1 MPTKKKRLTV
11 TLDDYSAEILAS
23 ISAGSR
29 VSQAAVIN
37 ELFRLIGPS
46 LVQLTAVKQALDVG
60 LVNSGHDAMQG
71 FLDGLEKDVLGM
83 ISEAKTETSSSIKK

>member
-1 MPTKKKRLTV
+1 MPTKKKRLTI
-11 TLDDYSAEILAS
+11 TLDDYSAEILAALS
-23 ISAGSR
+23 TGSH

-46 LVQLTAVKQALDVG
+46 LVQLTAVKQALNAG

-71 FLDGLEKDVLGM
+71 FLDGLQKDVVGM
-83 ISEAKTETSSSIKK
+83 ISQTKKEYSEDCKK